1 MGYETIC
8 LDVVAG
14 YDPASLELSDQA
26 LPIELH
32 DKRTS
37 FDPLYS
43 TNHSLMLRQDSNL
56 RLKDYY
62 L

>member
-32 DKRTS
+32 NKPCQAREYITIIIIHD
-37 FDPLYS
+37 
-43 TNHSLMLRQDSNL
+43 
-56 RLKDYY
+56 
-62 L
+62 